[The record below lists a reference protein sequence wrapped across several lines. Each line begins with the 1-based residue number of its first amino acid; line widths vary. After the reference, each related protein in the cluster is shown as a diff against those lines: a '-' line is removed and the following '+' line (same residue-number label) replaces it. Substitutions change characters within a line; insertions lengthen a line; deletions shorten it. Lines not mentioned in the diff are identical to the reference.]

1 LKVFV
6 EDPAAHLA
14 DLVPTLACAVDPR
27 QTAKVDSAHC
37 VRINYETYFVSD
49 DGARHLIE
57 AAPWKYC
64 GRLTD
69 PVTQLRFTP
78 TKRSPRVDW
87 GGKPY
92 YFASDS
98 TRALFAS
105 TPDSFAAP
113 RVKMIGM

>member
-1 LKVFV
+1 M
-6 EDPAAHLA
+6 EDPVAYAADA
-14 DLVPTLACAVDPR
+14 IPSLACAVDSR
-27 QTAKVDSAHC
+27 QAATLDSLHC
-37 VRINYETYFVSD
+37 VRINYETYFVSND
-49 DGARHLIE
+49 EARRKLE
-57 AAPWKYC
+57 ADPLQYC

-78 TKRSPRVDW
+78 TKRSPRVVW

-113 RVKMIGM
+113 RVKMIMM